1 MQLSIYSLN
10 TKAGILLF
18 NQDTQMNEVLIAHV
32 TFRTRPTKRKG
43 DLKSKMFIGRVLP
56 PYIVHCVFCHQA
68 FHYGLAYNDCG
79 FKTRHLFQQGVKT

>member
-43 DLKSKMFIGRVLP
+43 DLKSKMFIGESASTLHCTLCVLP
-56 PYIVHCVFCHQA
+56 PSISLWPCI
-68 FHYGLAYNDCG
+68 
-79 FKTRHLFQQGVKT
+79 